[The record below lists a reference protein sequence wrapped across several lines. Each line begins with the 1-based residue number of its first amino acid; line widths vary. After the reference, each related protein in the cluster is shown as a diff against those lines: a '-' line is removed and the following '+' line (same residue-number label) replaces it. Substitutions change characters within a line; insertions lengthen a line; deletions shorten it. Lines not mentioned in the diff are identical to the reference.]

1 MTQEEREAVEWVR
14 AIKNSTRPGSDAE
27 RHAATAIRMLS
38 RPALPEE
45 PSEAALNAMMAA
57 IVVPTAPWDKP
68 GAAYPK
74 MYRAL
79 YAHLTKPRTKEAT
92 VWRVEWAFKDP
103 HTGCWRP
110 AGRNEATEVE
120 ANKYAQR
127 LRDGAI
133 SVACISVTGPHLQSI
148 PDEGATP

>member
-14 AIKNSTRPGSDAE
+14 AIKDTTRPGSDAE

-38 RPALPEE
+38 RPALPDVNDHAAIDEMKARLDADGWAI
-45 PSEAALNAMMAA
+45 SRAAL
-57 IVVPTAPWDKP
+57 VK
-68 GAAYPK
+68 
-74 MYRAL
+74 L
-79 YAHLTKPRTKEAT
+79 LTILREPPKPRTKEAT